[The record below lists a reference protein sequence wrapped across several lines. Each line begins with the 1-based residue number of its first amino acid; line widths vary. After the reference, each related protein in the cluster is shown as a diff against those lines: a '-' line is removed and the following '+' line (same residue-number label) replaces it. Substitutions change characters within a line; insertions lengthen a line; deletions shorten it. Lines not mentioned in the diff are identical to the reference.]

1 MHVLQSYVGYK
12 HACRT
17 QPGLWL
23 WSPFPPLQQ
32 RAFFMQFQV
41 TIMQLFVLKLLIQ
54 GSPGKFCPL
63 MHPYANSFALKSQ
76 SDFFFFFF
84 LEGSISMLPS
94 SQVSCKA
101 EEGKSFGGKHLFAA
115 CNQHSR
121 CWLFVRFKGAE
132 MESKAAGEMVRRMVW
147 SQHPE
152 QKAKRSMMESKVRW
166 RKRLNGFTSQRKTSE
181 QTEARGKEKV
191 MDQVQLQ
198 AGREKKNCHLDLLHV
213 SDENLTS
220 NTVSLPHAPK
230 RLLITNTL
238 LPRNDPPALPTSC
251 QLRVLPTLIHPASG
265 ALF

>member
-1 MHVLQSYVGYK
+1 
-12 HACRT
+12 
-17 QPGLWL
+17 
-23 WSPFPPLQQ
+23 
-32 RAFFMQFQV
+32 
-41 TIMQLFVLKLLIQ
+41 
-54 GSPGKFCPL
+54 
-63 MHPYANSFALKSQ
+63 
-76 SDFFFFFF
+76 
-84 LEGSISMLPS
+84 MLPS

-101 EEGKSFGGKHLFAA
+101 EEGKSFGGKHLFAV

-121 CWLFVRFKGAE
+121 CWQFVRFKGAE

-198 AGREKKNCHLDLLHV
+198 TGREKKNCHLDLLHV